1 MIMEL
6 LGNSLE
12 TYFQLCG
19 KRFSLKTVCMLGIQM
34 VKRIEWVHYKNIVHR
49 DIKPD
54 NFVMGLNNKKHLVY
68 ILDFGLSKKYYSTHS
83 GKHIKFIINKKLT
96 GTARYASV
104 NALRGG
110 EQSRKD
116 DLEAIGYVLMYFLRG
131 ELPWQGL
138 HINKYGDKYKFI
150 YEKKKSTTPEELCKG
165 YPNEFAEYITYTKNL
180 SFEAK
185 PDYDY
190 LVGLLKNVLRKNK
203 MEYDYHFDW
212 MKEKPIIIEEPVK
225 EKEIH
230 GELSNGEVD
239 LGEGR
244 FPTERN
250 FNNDNINSKQ
260 VNNNKNGTSNQKKVN
275 KHIENKEWD
284 RNDSSCVLF

>member
-1 MIMEL
+1 M
-6 LGNSLE
+6 
-12 TYFQLCG
+12 
-19 KRFSLKTVCMLGIQM
+19 
-34 VKRIEWVHYKNIVHR
+34 
-49 DIKPD
+49 
-54 NFVMGLNNKKHLVY
+54 
-68 ILDFGLSKKYYSTHS
+68 
-83 GKHIKFIINKKLT
+83 

-212 MKEKPIIIEEPVK
+212 MKEKPIIIEENI
-225 EKEIH
+225 ESL
-230 GELSNGEVD
+230 LSA
-239 LGEGR
+239 
-244 FPTERN
+244 
-250 FNNDNINSKQ
+250 
-260 VNNNKNGTSNQKKVN
+260 
-275 KHIENKEWD
+275 
-284 RNDSSCVLF
+284 VLCS